1 MDKQRYTHTPKDTMN
16 RNFLNLLV
24 EETGLLELFGNR
36 DLLLEWNLP
45 IIGTLKIDWLLICL
59 TLSKVLPKNWAMD
72 LLNHCL
78 EFFST

>member
-1 MDKQRYTHTPKDTMN
+1 MK

-45 IIGTLKIDWLLICL
+45 IIWTLKIDWLLICL
-59 TLSKVLPKNWAMD
+59 TLSPA
-72 LLNHCL
+72 
-78 EFFST
+78 